1 MRRPGIHSQRPAG
14 SNFKRPD
21 CPEFDV
27 KHRRSILQLCRC
39 IERLPNPRDHGSRKA
54 PLTSLIDHPI
64 ALFGVLFAT
73 LLVVVEIGCRVAP
86 RTSVDGNEGL
96 HEEIV
101 AARDGIGVLLS
112 LLLAFTLGMVLT
124 RYDSRKQLIVD
135 EANAIGTTRLR
146 AQMLA
151 EPFRTKILA
160 LLRMYL
166 DARINFSEAGLDGE
180 KSKASFSQAKELLDE
195 MWQQSVA
202 VTQQSPTPITSIF
215 VQSLNE
221 TTDLSE
227 RRLAALENRI
237 PGVLWVVLI
246 FMSTLTCLLVGFS
259 LRRKALLVILVWPLM
274 ISIVLAL
281 NADLDSP
288 RTGLIQIG
296 QQSIERLR

>member
-1 MRRPGIHSQRPAG
+1 
-14 SNFKRPD
+14 
-21 CPEFDV
+21 
-27 KHRRSILQLCRC
+27 
-39 IERLPNPRDHGSRKA
+39 
-54 PLTSLIDHPI
+54 LTSLIDHPI
-64 ALFGVLFAT
+64 ALFGVLFTA
-73 LLVVVEIGCRVAP
+73 LLVVVEVGHRVALQTCVN
-86 RTSVDGNEGL
+86 RDEEL
-96 HEEIV
+96 HEDIV
-101 AARDGIGVLLS
+101 AARGGIGVLLS

-146 AQMLA
+146 AQMLS
-151 EPFRTKILA
+151 EPFRSKILA
-160 LLRMYL
+160 LLQRYL
-166 DARINFSEAGLDGE
+166 DTRISFSEAGLNEE
-180 KSKASFSQAKELLDE
+180 KSKASLSQAKELLDE
-195 MWQQSVA
+195 MWQQTVA
-202 VTQQSPTPITSIF
+202 VTQQSPTPIASIF
-215 VQSLNE
+215 VESLNE

-246 FMSTLTCLLVGFS
+246 FMSTLTCLLVGYS
-259 LRRKALLVILVWPLM
+259 LRRNALLVILVWPLM

>member
-1 MRRPGIHSQRPAG
+1 
-14 SNFKRPD
+14 
-21 CPEFDV
+21 
-27 KHRRSILQLCRC
+27 
-39 IERLPNPRDHGSRKA
+39 
-54 PLTSLIDHPI
+54 LTSLIDHPI
-64 ALFGVLFAT
+64 ALFGVVFAA
-73 LLVVVEIGCRVAP
+73 LLVVVEIGHRVALQTGVN
-86 RTSVDGNEGL
+86 RDEVL

-101 AARDGIGVLLS
+101 AARGGIGVLLS

-135 EANAIGTTRLR
+135 EANAIGTSRLR

-151 EPFRTKILA
+151 EPFRSKILA
-160 LLRMYL
+160 LLQRYL
-166 DARINFSEAGLDGE
+166 DARIGFSEAGLDGE

-195 MWQQSVA
+195 MWQQG
-202 VTQQSPTPITSIF
+202 VTAAQQSPTPITSIF

-221 TTDLSE
+221 TTNLSE

-237 PGVLWVVLI
+237 PGVLWAVLI
-246 FMSTLTCLLVGFS
+246 FMSTLTCLLVGYS

>member
-1 MRRPGIHSQRPAG
+1 
-14 SNFKRPD
+14 
-21 CPEFDV
+21 
-27 KHRRSILQLCRC
+27 
-39 IERLPNPRDHGSRKA
+39 
-54 PLTSLIDHPI
+54 LTSLIDHPT
-64 ALFGVLFAT
+64 ALFGVVFAA
-73 LLVVVEIGCRVAP
+73 LLVVVEIGHRVAMQTGVN
-86 RTSVDGNEGL
+86 RDEVL

-101 AARDGIGVLLS
+101 AARGGIGVLLS

-135 EANAIGTTRLR
+135 EANAIGTSRLR

-151 EPFRTKILA
+151 EPFRSKILA
-160 LLRMYL
+160 LLQRYL
-166 DARINFSEAGLDGE
+166 DARIGFSEAGLDGE

-195 MWQQSVA
+195 MWQQG
-202 VTQQSPTPITSIF
+202 VTAAQQSPTPITSIF

-221 TTDLSE
+221 TTNLSE

-237 PGVLWVVLI
+237 PRVLWAVLI
-246 FMSTLTCLLVGFS
+246 FMSTLTCLLVGYS

>member
-1 MRRPGIHSQRPAG
+1 M
-14 SNFKRPD
+14 
-21 CPEFDV
+21 
-27 KHRRSILQLCRC
+27 
-39 IERLPNPRDHGSRKA
+39 
-54 PLTSLIDHPI
+54 TSLIDHPV
-64 ALFGVLFAT
+64 ALFGVLFTA
-73 LLVVVEIGCRVAP
+73 LLVVVEIGYRVVL
-86 RTSVDGNEGL
+86 RIYVNGKEEL

-101 AARDGIGVLLS
+101 AARDAISVLLS
-112 LLLAFTLGMVLT
+112 LLLAFTLAMVLT

-151 EPFRTKILA
+151 EPFRSEILV
-160 LLRMYL
+160 LLQKYL
-166 DARINFSEAGLDGE
+166 DARMRFSDAGLDQE
-180 KSKASFSQAKELLDE
+180 KLNASFAQANVLLEE
-195 MWQQSVA
+195 MWQRSVA
-202 VTQQSPTPITSIF
+202 VAQQSPTPITSIF

-237 PGVLWVVLI
+237 PRVLWLVLI
-246 FMSTLTCLLVGFS
+246 IMAMLTCLLVGFS
-259 LRRKALLVILVWPLM
+259 FRRRAFLVILVWPLM

-281 NADLDSP
+281 SADLDSP